1 MVSESLRKNQ
11 TIYHCEFCGSGYS
24 DIRTAEACEQFCDSH
39 GFSSQDIVRKA
50 VYRPINPVL
59 SLAA

>member
-1 MVSESLRKNQ
+1 MVSEFIKKNQ
-11 TIYHCEFCGSGYS
+11 EIYLCEICGVGYK